1 MNMSYADAPEYNSDE
16 EGEYPYSD
24 YESEEELD
32 YDETTGNCE
41 YDSQVE
47 VSEPQSASF
56 RYPIKFVQLAAKS
69 SQFGTMEEMQKH
81 HEEEEKRKQE
91 EDAKK
96 AWEEKV
102 AAEDAKKAEE
112 KKWNDIVESL
122 PTESRATKER
132 RMAKEAEEKRIA
144 NEKKWKEKKKQGNKP
159 LPFAHRRNGGG
170 KSKSHAE
177 VDEKVLKARRAERRQ
192 ARKAE
197 KKVEEEER
205 AVFFRKKA
213 EKKAEEKAEEKVEE
227 KVEVEKKVEEKKV
240 EIEEEDAD
248 AILMR
253 MVIAKTTSVEFKT
266 TRNNRIAAEKKE
278 EEERIAAE
286 KKIEDEKKKEKQSWE
301 TVPSTRRAKKSI
313 EPLVLKMGAASYW
326 PVVSKPTVQPTQVS
340 RTEAMAKLATTKEGN
355 TKSRMCTS
363 VASGVPCKHGSRCR
377 FAHSVDELSP
387 APCFFGNECKFIGC
401 SHRNCSFIHPCE
413 DKLAYCKR
421 IGVKVEKKVE
431 KKVEVEQPKVEEK
444 KVEEKK
450 VEVAQPKV
458 EEKKVENAWKRA
470 LPAPKVEVE
479 KKVEVEQP
487 KLEEKHI
494 RVCRSIEMGQPCP
507 HGHKC
512 RFAHPT
518 SLTPTPTPPPIT
530 RQKASLQLGDD
541 ATETETVLRVP
552 KELAMQAM
560 QMALQCGKSNIRIE
574 IV

>member
-1 MNMSYADAPEYNSDE
+1 MSYTDAPEYYSDE

-41 YDSQVE
+41 YDSRVE
-47 VSEPQSASF
+47 VSEPKSASF

-112 KKWNDIVESL
+112 KKWNDIVEAL
-122 PTESRATKER
+122 PTESRAAKER

-159 LPFAHRRNGGG
+159 LPFGHRRNGGG

-205 AVFFRKKA
+205 AVFFRKQ
-213 EKKAEEKAEEKVEE
+213 VE
-227 KVEVEKKVEEKKV
+227 EKKVEEKKV
-240 EIEEEDAD
+240 EIEEEDDEEKKVEIEEEDEIEEEEDED

-253 MVIAKTTSVEFKT
+253 MVIDKTTSVEFET
-266 TRNNRIAAEKKE
+266 TRNNRIAAEKKK

-286 KKIEDEKKKEKQSWE
+286 KKIEDEKKKEEQSWE

-313 EPLVLKMGAASYW
+313 EPLVLKMGAASYL
-326 PVVSKPTVQPTQVS
+326 PVVSKRTVQPTQVS

-401 SHRNCSFIHPCE
+401 SHRNCFFIHPCE

-431 KKVEVEQPKVEEK
+431 KKVEEKVEEK
-444 KVEEKK
+444 KI
-450 VEVAQPKV
+450 EVAQPKVEKKV

-479 KKVEVEQP
+479 VEKKVEKPKVEVE
-487 KLEEKHI
+487 KKVEKQV
-494 RVCRSIEMGQPCP
+494 RVCRSIELGQPCP

-518 SLTPTPTPPPIT
+518 SLTPTPPPVT
-530 RQKASLQLGDD
+530 RQKASLQPVD
-541 ATETETVLRVP
+541 AETETVLRVP

-560 QMALQCGKSNIRIE
+560 QMAMQSGKSNIRIE
-574 IV
+574 II